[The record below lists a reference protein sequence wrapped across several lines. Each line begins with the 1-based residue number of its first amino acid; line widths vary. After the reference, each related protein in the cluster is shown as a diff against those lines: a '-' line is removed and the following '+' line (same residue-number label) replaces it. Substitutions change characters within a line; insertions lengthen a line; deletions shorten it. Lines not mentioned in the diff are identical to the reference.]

1 MAIMK
6 FEKFLPRAASVM
18 SVTSFVSCTASRKRG
33 TGAHSF
39 VSLLII
45 SAVPTPQLG
54 WQPQESEPH
63 CDSCPFTMSENPDF
77 VREHVCGILGHGEG
91 AGVAMGLALLRLP
104 SQLRRG
110 HGADDQQGDE
120 GMGSRSALPR
130 CRTTY
135 KRRHRHYRCGPRQEF
150 LQLHDGHGALEEL
163 QAFPGP
169 QGAEVV

>member
-54 WQPQESEPH
+54 WQPQESEPQV
-63 CDSCPFTMSENPDF
+63 DSVPLTMSAHPAKVLTNEIGNQSRVGSTLPTW
-77 VREHVCGILGHGEG
+77 LLTS
-91 AGVAMGLALLRLP
+91 LARWE
-104 SQLRRG
+104 R
-110 HGADDQQGDE
+110 
-120 GMGSRSALPR
+120 
-130 CRTTY
+130 
-135 KRRHRHYRCGPRQEF
+135 
-150 LQLHDGHGALEEL
+150 
-163 QAFPGP
+163 
-169 QGAEVV
+169 V